1 VSREPREGIR
11 VALADDH
18 AVFRLGLRT
27 LLADAPDIDVV
38 GEASDGEQA
47 VALCERLR
55 PDVIIMD
62 LSMAGM
68 DGAAATRAITSR
80 PAEAALG
87 TRVLVLTM
95 HDEEEYLIPLLEAG
109 ASGYMVKSAAG
120 KELLNAV
127 RAVAAGEVYVRADA
141 ARVLAKGWTRRS
153 AQGEAHAT
161 YATLSDRERD
171 VLLLFAQ
178 GHSLAGIGERLSISP
193 KTVDTYRRRVSDK
206 TGLAE
211 RADFVRF
218 ALELGLLSADNA

>member
-1 VSREPREGIR
+1 VREPRDGIR

-27 LLADAPDIDVV
+27 LLADAPDVEVV
-38 GEASDGEQA
+38 GEASDGAQA
-47 VALCERLR
+47 LALCDRLH

-80 PAEAALG
+80 PLDAAAVV

-95 HDEEEYLIPLLEAG
+95 HDEEEYLIPLLDAG

-153 AQGEAHAT
+153 AQGEAQAA
-161 YATLSDRERD
+161 YATLSERERD

-178 GHSLAGIGERLSISP
+178 GHSLATIGERLSISP
-193 KTVDTYRRRVSDK
+193 KTVDTYRRRVSEK

-211 RADFVRF
+211 RADFVKF
-218 ALELGLLSADNA
+218 ALELGLLSAESA

>member
-1 VSREPREGIR
+1 MTQPRDGIR
-11 VALADDH
+11 VVLADDH

-27 LLADAPDIDVV
+27 LLVDAPDIQVV

-47 VALCERLR
+47 VALSERLR
-55 PDVIIMD
+55 PDVVIMD

-68 DGAAATRAITSR
+68 DGAAATRAI
-80 PAEAALG
+80 AARVADG
-87 TRVLVLTM
+87 GPPTRVLVLTM
-95 HDEEEYLIPLLEAG
+95 HDEEEYLIPLLDAG

-120 KELLNAV
+120 KDLLNAV
-127 RAVAAGEVYVRADA
+127 RAVAAGEVFVRPAA
-141 ARVLAKGWTRRS
+141 ARVLAKGWTRRA
-153 AQGEAHAT
+153 AQGEAQAT
-161 YATLSDRERD
+161 YATLSERERD

-218 ALELGLLSADNA
+218 ALELGLLSADNV